1 MDRYEGFREF
11 LRARQMA
18 LMRTSYLLCGD
29 AHQAEEMLQSVLVRV
44 AGNWRGIA
52 ADNPEAYVRRA
63 LVNEH
68 ISWWRR
74 QRRALAFT
82 GPPRT
87 GRDPGDES
95 VSRIVLWQALARLT
109 PRQRAVLVLR
119 FYEDRS
125 VQEAA
130 DLLGCSRARPS
141 RPPAGGNCRSR
152 GCHRRPTPTTTG
164 AAGRSPPGR
173 PV

>member
-18 LMRTSYLLCGD
+18 LMRTSFLLCGD
-29 AHQAEEMLQSVLVRV
+29 AHQAEEMLQSVLVKV
-44 AGNWRGIA
+44 AVNWRGIA
-52 ADNPEAYVRRA
+52 RDNPEAYVRRA

-74 QRRALAFT
+74 QRRNLTFT

-119 FYEDRS
+119 FYEDLS

-130 DLLGCSRARPS
+130 DLLGCSPGTVKSQTSHALGRLRALAPELADLMDGS
-141 RPPAGGNCRSR
+141 DSAPQEAK
-152 GCHRRPTPTTTG
+152 
-164 AAGRSPPGR
+164 
-173 PV
+173 